1 MTRLKL
7 GSLLIALALL
17 GGCVP
22 ATAVTVRPLCGDN
35 AKSAPIKPV
44 CISKGD
50 TLTEPT
56 ASQIEGNNLALERLC
71 KISAEKECKKKE
83 KKAKPVA

>member
-1 MTRLKL
+1 MMHSKRVI
-7 GSLLIALALL
+7 LLIVLALL
-17 GGCVP
+17 GGCAS

-50 TLTEPT
+50 SLTEPT
-56 ASQIEGNNLALERLC
+56 ASQIEGNNLALAKLC
-71 KISAEKECKKKE
+71 KIKVECRKK
-83 KKAKPVA
+83 PPTT